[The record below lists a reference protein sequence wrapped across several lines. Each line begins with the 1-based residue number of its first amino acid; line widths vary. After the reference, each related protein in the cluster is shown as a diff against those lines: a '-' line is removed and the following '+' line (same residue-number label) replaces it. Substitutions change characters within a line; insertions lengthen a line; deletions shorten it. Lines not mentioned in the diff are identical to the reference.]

1 MTDKR
6 LQSLFAGMERHLD
19 KRFDIAKDELCK
31 TLAEMEIRIE
41 AKLEKVETTLLSEI
55 HKWASSVDAK
65 LRTHRSWFTEVD
77 AELPSLKDR
86 IAKLEGEKPAH

>member
-19 KRFDIAKDELCK
+19 KRFDIAKDEMGE
-31 TLAEMEIRIE
+31 TLAELEIRIE
-41 AKLEKVETTLLSEI
+41 AKLDKVETTLLTEF
-55 HKWASSVDAK
+55 HKWASPVDAK

-77 AELPSLKDR
+77 AELQSLKDR